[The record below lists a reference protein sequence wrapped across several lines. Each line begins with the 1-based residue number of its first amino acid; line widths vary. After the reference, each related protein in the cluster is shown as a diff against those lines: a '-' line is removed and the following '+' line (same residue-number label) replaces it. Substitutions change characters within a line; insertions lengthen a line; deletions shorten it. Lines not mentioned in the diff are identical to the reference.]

1 MQGVLDGVQAG
12 AGILAVVALVLAI
25 GCLVAAMIVAR
36 RARPGPPPEQGQ
48 ETIDDAALSD
58 LVRDL
63 MTRQQASGQ
72 EQWALDQRL
81 DALEARTRGAVQRVG
96 LVRFNP
102 FSDTGGNQSFALA
115 LLDGDANGV
124 VLSSLHSRA
133 ATRVYVKQVQGGRV
147 EAGLSHEEAEALRQA
162 GVPQVPVATRG

>member
-25 GCLVAAMIVAR
+25 GCLVAAIIVAR
-36 RARPGPPPEQGQ
+36 RAQSEPPPEPA
-48 ETIDDAALSD
+48 EAAIEDVALND
-58 LVRDL
+58 LIRDL
-63 MTRQQASGQ
+63 TARQQASGQ
-72 EQWALDQRL
+72 DLRAYEQRL
-81 DALEARTRGAVQRVG
+81 DALEARSRGAVQRVG

-147 EAGLSHEEAEALRQA
+147 EAGLSLEEAEALRQA
-162 GVPQVPVATRG
+162 GVPQVPVSARG